1 MIYKIYCDGNLIHY
15 PPALADTLI
24 LNDVKLELGD
34 SDSGSLSFT
43 IYPNHDYYGHIVIFK
58 SLICVYQNDKL
69 IWKGRPSS
77 NDINMDQSISYT
89 CEGQLAFLNDVYYP
103 KVYNKLEVKGLEGW
117 LKTVLNTYN
126 EHKEELYK
134 IQFGSIGNFDD
145 YSGTS
150 MTMGYHGYITCF
162 ELLSNILDYFGVGVY
177 IAYENGVAYL
187 NVFFD
192 DTPNEEL
199 IPVANCRFGKNLIDA
214 TVSYDIDD
222 FATVLIPLG
231 APQIPAGST
240 TNETNENL
248 LLDITSVNNNSI
260 YIFNQQIVDT
270 YGWIERVNE
279 WREINS
285 PNKLKTVGEAYYES
299 MITHPLTIEATM
311 LDETYSKIEVEPLKL
326 YDPIRIISG
335 VHGLNIVDRIWS
347 MSLNISD
354 PSQDTYKLSSVT
366 PLSLTDMVS

>member
-1 MIYKIYCDGNLIHY
+1 M
-15 PPALADTLI
+15 
-24 LNDVKLELGD
+24 
-34 SDSGSLSFT
+34 
-43 IYPNHDYYGHIVIFK
+43 
-58 SLICVYQNDKL
+58 
-69 IWKGRPSS
+69 
-77 NDINMDQSISYT
+77 
-89 CEGQLAFLNDVYYP
+89 
-103 KVYNKLEVKGLEGW
+103 
-117 LKTVLNTYN
+117 
-126 EHKEELYK
+126 
-134 IQFGSIGNFDD
+134 
-145 YSGTS
+145 
-150 MTMGYHGYITCF
+150 
-162 ELLSNILDYFGVGVY
+162 
-177 IAYENGVAYL
+177 L

-214 TVSYDIDD
+214 TVSYDIED

-285 PNKLKTVGEAYYES
+285 PNKLKTVGEAYYET

-311 LDETYSKIEVEPLKL
+311 LDEPLKL

-335 VHGLNIVDRIWS
+335 VHGLNVVDRIWS

-366 PLSLTDMVS
+366 PLSLIDMVN